1 MFLKIV
7 WLNLFHCLSLHA
19 SRPFLSLMAAQ
30 LGANAVEVGLISA
43 PYSLV
48 QAVAA
53 LPAGRL
59 IAAQGVRPVGLSGGG
74 SFLAGLLLLMQAQNL
89 WVLAVA
95 SALMGL
101 GHVLILLCG
110 QYVVTAGS
118 DSTEKAQAVGW
129 LSFSTSLGSFLGP
142 VLGGAMQHCWGSRMG
157 FTGGL
162 LSAAVGLACACCLPG
177 KTARPSGCP
186 PAASVS
192 IRGGEPWRDIITS
205 GVIFF
210 SADILTTY
218 LPLYGRQAG
227 LDTAAVGIILGV
239 NGLAQMAVRPFMGR
253 LCARYTMYH
262 VFRLCLLTGGGAIAA
277 IGTTGGFVPLLLAAA
292 LAGCS
297 IGLANPLTLLT
308 VSGTK
313 DDALRS
319 RVLAL
324 RVMANYA
331 GQTVSPL
338 LFGALATLAG
348 MRPVFWVSGGIL
360 LLCVT
365 GTKGSKRN

>member
-59 IAAQGVRPVGLSGGG
+59 IAARGVRPVGLSGGG

-157 FTGGL
+157 FAGGL
-162 LSAAVGLACACCLPG
+162 LSPPSDWPVPAVCRVKQLAPQAVPPPLSF
-177 KTARPSGCP
+177 PSG
-186 PAASVS
+186 VEN
-192 IRGGEPWRDIITS
+192 RGGISSPAGS
-205 GVIFF
+205 SSFPLIF
-210 SADILTTY
+210 
-218 LPLYGRQAG
+218 
-227 LDTAAVGIILGV
+227 
-239 NGLAQMAVRPFMGR
+239 
-253 LCARYTMYH
+253 
-262 VFRLCLLTGGGAIAA
+262 
-277 IGTTGGFVPLLLAAA
+277 
-292 LAGCS
+292 
-297 IGLANPLTLLT
+297 
-308 VSGTK
+308 
-313 DDALRS
+313 
-319 RVLAL
+319 
-324 RVMANYA
+324 
-331 GQTVSPL
+331 
-338 LFGALATLAG
+338 
-348 MRPVFWVSGGIL
+348 
-360 LLCVT
+360 
-365 GTKGSKRN
+365 

>member
-1 MFLKIV
+1 MFFRIV

-19 SRPFLSLMAAQ
+19 SRPFLSLMAVQ
-30 LGANAVEVGLISA
+30 LGASVAEVGLISA
-43 PYSLV
+43 PYSLI
-48 QAVAA
+48 QAAVA

-59 IAAQGVRPVGLSGGG
+59 IATRGIRPVALLGGG
-74 SFLAGLLLLMQAQNL
+74 IFLAGLLLLIQAHNL
-89 WVLAVA
+89 WALATA

-110 QYVVTAGS
+110 QYVVTGRP

-142 VLGGAMQHCWGSRMG
+142 VIGGAMQQSLGNRMG

-162 LSAAVGLACACCLPG
+162 LSAAIGLACACCLPR

-186 PAASVS
+186 PVASVS
-192 IRGGEPWRDIITS
+192 TRGGEPWRGIITS

-218 LPLYGRQAG
+218 LPLYGQQAG
-227 LDTAAVGIILGV
+227 LDTAAVGIVLGV
-239 NGLAQMAVRPFMGR
+239 NGLTQMAVRPFMGR
-253 LCARYTMYH
+253 LCARYSMYR
-262 VFRLCLLTGGGAIAA
+262 VFYTCLLTGGGAIAS
-277 IGTTGGFVPLLLAAA
+277 IGTTSGFVPILLAAA

-297 IGLANPLTLLT
+297 IGLANPLALLT

-338 LFGALATLAG
+338 LFGALAALAG

-365 GTKGSKRN
+365 SARVSKRT